1 MKGLIYRNLYDKD
14 GAIVSNDGRTLFKVP
29 DVPHYRIR
37 EGIEVI
43 GDQAFKN
50 LKHLKMVDIPYTV
63 EWYTD
68 DIMSND
74 AMHYAPR
81 GLKVRYW
88 NWPYPENC
96 IRSEELEEEI
106 AKGFVDEL
114 GAVYSKDRKRLL
126 KCADVKN
133 YKVKEGTETVDRLA
147 FVGCDELEHLYL
159 PYTCPEETFD
169 AILGGTDVIG
179 AISFW
184 IMPYVDDDMNDD
196 ASWLEYD
203 DVAIDEYDVA
213 YTKNGK
219 RLLFARIGFTNSDYY
234 VPEGTVTIC
243 SNAFGFCE
251 QYVVLSVPST
261 VKVIGDDIFGNGGG
275 KIVFRDEKK

>member
-1 MKGLIYRNLYDKD
+1 MGKNKHSIATERLLLFPFTQENLALFNSDLP
-14 GAIVSNDGRTLFKVP
+14 AFERTYNV
-29 DVPHYRIR
+29 VYH
-37 EGIEVI
+37 G
-43 GDQAFKN
+43 
-50 LKHLKMVDIPYTV
+50 
-63 EWYTD
+63 
-68 DIMSND
+68 
-74 AMHYAPR
+74 
-81 GLKVRYW
+81 
-88 NWPYPENC
+88 
-96 IRSEELEEEI
+96 EELDHLLKRFLLKLEKEI
-106 AKGFVDEL
+106 ANGFVDEL